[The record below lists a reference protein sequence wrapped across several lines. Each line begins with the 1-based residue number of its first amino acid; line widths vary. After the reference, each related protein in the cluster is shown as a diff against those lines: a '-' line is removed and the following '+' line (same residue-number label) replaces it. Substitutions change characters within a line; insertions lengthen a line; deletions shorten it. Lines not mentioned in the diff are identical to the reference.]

1 MFQKVHIFHFTHE
14 TRNSWDFF
22 CNKKLSYSHC
32 SNILYNAEVPEKLI
46 NIVINICCFRSISS
60 INSKY
65 SFVHVLS
72 MFETKECLPFSVLSS
87 DYPQCLTC
95 LMRYPPVPDI
105 GYLIEKAQYLRE
117 PNVGV
122 SWSSQ
127 FTGIYYVNALKI
139 NMKKMQCLWWS

>member
-1 MFQKVHIFHFTHE
+1 MYREVHIFHFTHK
-14 TRNSWDFF
+14 TRNSLDFF
-22 CNKKLSYSHC
+22 FFIKNWVIPLAAT
-32 SNILYNAEVPEKLI
+32 LYNTEVPEKLI
-46 NIVINICCFRSISS
+46 NIVINIFCFRSISS

>member
-1 MFQKVHIFHFTHE
+1 MFQKVQIFHFTHE

-32 SNILYNAEVPEKLI
+32 SNILYNAEVPDNLI

-72 MFETKECLPFSVLSS
+72 MFKTKESLPFSVLSS

-122 SWSSQ
+122 
-127 FTGIYYVNALKI
+127 
-139 NMKKMQCLWWS
+139 